1 MIKRTISI
9 LLIIVIA
16 LLFAVQAASA
26 NVYLPIMPASDIR
39 ASAIGYGQAVTI
51 DGGNWIDATC
61 ADGSLPL
68 VQVDGISVIVLC
80 EDR

>member
-1 MIKRTISI
+1 MIKKTISI

-16 LLFAVQAASA
+16 LRKAVQAASA
-26 NVYLPIMPASDIR
+26 NVYLPITPVSDIR
-39 ASAIGYGQAVTI
+39 AAAIGYGQAVTI

-68 VQVDGISVIVLC
+68 VQVDGNNVIVMC
-80 EDR
+80 EGK